1 MKKKLLVSLV
11 LTVTIPTLFSSCGT
25 IIGGSNYNAHVLVDN
40 NPSAKIYYKNEFK
53 GTGDASFK
61 VKRKDANK
69 LSITVKQDG
78 GQEQVFEYKSREFRE
93 WAFVGT
99 VLGWTGFIGAVPVPW
114 GIIMD
119 LSTGSLWKPDV
130 KEKGIIKEDYKN
142 FNYHLELTNPAKSI
156 QNNNESITYED
167 FVYAKDGT
175 IITGVIIEQTPN
187 VQLKIQSKDK
197 SITTLRFDEIQKI
210 TREQVK

>member
-1 MKKKLLVSLV
+1 MKKKLLVSLILIV
-11 LTVTIPTLFSSCGT
+11 IIPTLFSSCGT

-40 NPSAKIYYKNEFK
+40 KPTAKIYYNNEFK
-53 GTGDASFK
+53 GVGDATFK

-69 LSITVKQDG
+69 LSITVKEDG
-78 GQEQVFEYKSREFRE
+78 GQEQVFEYKSRKFRG
-93 WAFVGT
+93 WAFAGT
-99 VLGWTGFIGAVPVPW
+99 VLTWTGFIGSIPVPW

-130 KEKGIIKEDYKN
+130 NEKGIIKEDYKN
-142 FNYHLELTNPAKSI
+142 YNYHLELSNPTKSI
-156 QNNNESITYED
+156 QNNNENITYED

-175 IITGVIIEQTPN
+175 IITGVIIEQIPN

-197 SITTLRFDEIQKI
+197 SITTLKFEEIQKI

>member
-1 MKKKLLVSLV
+1 MKKKLLLN
-11 LTVTIPTLFSSCGT
+11 LILIITIPTLFSSCGT

-78 GQEQVFEYKSREFRE
+78 GQEQVFEYKSRKFRG
-93 WAFVGT
+93 WAFAGT
-99 VLGWTGFIGAVPVPW
+99 ILGWSGFISGIPVPW
-114 GIIMD
+114 GAIMD
-119 LSTGSLWKPDV
+119 LSTGALWKPDV
-130 KEKGIIKEDYKN
+130 KEKGIVKEDYKN
-142 FNYHLELTNPAKSI
+142 FNYHLELTNPTKPI

-175 IITGVIIEQTPN
+175 IITGVIIEQIPN
-187 VQLKIQSKDK
+187 VELKIQSKDK
-197 SITTLRFDEIQKI
+197 SIRTLRFDEIQKI
-210 TREQVK
+210 TKEQVK